1 MRLNEAIGAN
11 DCRLR
16 GDGKLV
22 DPGYF
27 RTALALIAIVEA
39 ALARGGRQHAG
50 RCELALS
57 GRRTDIS
64 ASLMRRHLIIWKFW
78 TE

>member
-1 MRLNEAIGAN
+1 MRSLCIFPASAKESVMRLNEAIGAN

-39 ALARGGRQHAG
+39 DGRWRAEVVSTQ
-50 RCELALS
+50 
-57 GRRTDIS
+57 DD
-64 ASLMRRHLIIWKFW
+64 ASWH
-78 TE
+78 